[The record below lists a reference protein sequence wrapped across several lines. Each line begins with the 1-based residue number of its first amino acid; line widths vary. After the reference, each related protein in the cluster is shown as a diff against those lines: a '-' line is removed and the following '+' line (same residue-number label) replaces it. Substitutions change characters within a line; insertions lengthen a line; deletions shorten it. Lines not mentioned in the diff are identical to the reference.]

1 MVEGPPMSV
10 DEPIP
15 DASINRAASIAGI
28 GLLGIGLVVVLLL
41 LLVIVFAIC
50 THH

>member
-1 MVEGPPMSV
+1 MSV

-15 DASINRAASIAGI
+15 DASINRGASIAGI